1 MGDRWHF
8 AHSTLKSMEKLTPV
22 LAGKEEVF
30 LSLAECA
37 VFRSKRKLY
46 VIRLLT
52 GWCVA
57 FLCSDAGCYLQVLS
71 LSLPH
76 LPPQPKPGGQPTGMS
91 FGKQQQCFPCGSC
104 FQLSPLIPMSHDLQC
119 TEQIDVRHT
128 HSNSL
133 DSQKKKKRKRGWE
146 WGGRFP
152 CFSPA
157 LLIPAGACLPWAWFM
172 AVTKKQCLPSSSV
185 LSMRSSW
192 IKGKAPVE
200 APAVSSAF
208 STAPPNE
215 TSPRQ
220 QSRASVFYVS
230 PGW

>member
-8 AHSTLKSMEKLTPV
+8 ARSTLKSMENLTPV

-91 FGKQQQCFPCGSC
+91 FGKQQQCFPRGSC

-133 DSQKKKKRKRGWE
+133 DSQKKKKKEEGVGVRRE
-146 WGGRFP
+146 VPLLFP
-152 CFSPA
+152 STINSCWSLF
-157 LLIPAGACLPWAWFM
+157 
-172 AVTKKQCLPSSSV
+172 
-185 LSMRSSW
+185 
-192 IKGKAPVE
+192 
-200 APAVSSAF
+200 AVSLVHGS
-208 STAPPNE
+208 NE
-215 TSPRQ
+215 EAVLTQ
-220 QSRASVFYVS
+220 
-230 PGW
+230 